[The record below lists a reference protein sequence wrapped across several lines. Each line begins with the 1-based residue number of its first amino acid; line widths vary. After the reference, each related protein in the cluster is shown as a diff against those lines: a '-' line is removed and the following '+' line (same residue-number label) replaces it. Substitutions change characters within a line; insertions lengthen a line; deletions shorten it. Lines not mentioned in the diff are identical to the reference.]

1 MFLKVLL
8 VDDNRY
14 ALNNFSNLVNWEEL
28 GFSLI
33 GTATDG
39 IEGMELYEQ
48 YHPDLIITDVQMPGI
63 DGRELA
69 RLVKQK
75 TPDTEIIFL
84 SSYDEFDYARAAVDL
99 KVHGYLLKQELTRD
113 ILAAKLKTIR
123 DHFSEKMQNAHQQ
136 IKSSLTTCFR
146 MSVNE
151 LESEGYPDRKLC
163 KGSAFFFIIEQDHIP
178 EQIALQS
185 DCQVKEAQYN
195 RIFPQLSAQ
204 IPELTYL
211 IRAERFIWIAITDD
225 RKDSEKSALVAAS
238 FLREHESEN
247 FSVYLCGKVETIMD
261 CRKRYEELKYLS
273 KQRYF
278 EGPQCVLYADLFDPP
293 QKIPKTHM
301 EALLKMADSIWDTE
315 INDLDEFLSSIYK
328 PLLHQQDFDSFI
340 RMTCHIL
347 HAINK
352 QLRKNGQPFDLYDEE
367 TFYLLSAKRI
377 IRWIKSKI
385 ILIREFIHPVYSDMT
400 MRVMDYIHQNYSNP
414 LLSVEMIADI
424 AGLSINRMND
434 ILKKD
439 LGQTARKYLA
449 EIRTEKACRL
459 LEKGLPIQQVAEQTG
474 YSTPSYFS
482 HVFHKS
488 LGISPQEYQ
497 RTKRKNGA
505 AAP

>member
-1 MFLKVLL
+1 
-8 VDDNRY
+8 
-14 ALNNFSNLVNWEEL
+14 
-28 GFSLI
+28 
-33 GTATDG
+33 
-39 IEGMELYEQ
+39 
-48 YHPDLIITDVQMPGI
+48 
-63 DGRELA
+63 
-69 RLVKQK
+69 
-75 TPDTEIIFL
+75 
-84 SSYDEFDYARAAVDL
+84 
-99 KVHGYLLKQELTRD
+99 
-113 ILAAKLKTIR
+113 
-123 DHFSEKMQNAHQQ
+123 
-136 IKSSLTTCFR
+136 
-146 MSVNE
+146 
-151 LESEGYPDRKLC
+151 
-163 KGSAFFFIIEQDHIP
+163 
-178 EQIALQS
+178 
-185 DCQVKEAQYN
+185 
-195 RIFPQLSAQ
+195 
-204 IPELTYL
+204 
-211 IRAERFIWIAITDD
+211 
-225 RKDSEKSALVAAS
+225 
-238 FLREHESEN
+238 
-247 FSVYLCGKVETIMD
+247 
-261 CRKRYEELKYLS
+261 
-273 KQRYF
+273 
-278 EGPQCVLYADLFDPP
+278 
-293 QKIPKTHM
+293 M